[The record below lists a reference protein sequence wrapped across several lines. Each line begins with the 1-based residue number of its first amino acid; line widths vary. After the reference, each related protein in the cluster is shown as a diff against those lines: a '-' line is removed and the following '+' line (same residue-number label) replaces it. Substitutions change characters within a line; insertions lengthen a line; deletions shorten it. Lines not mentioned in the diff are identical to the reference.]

1 MSLHFLTY
9 FQPYSR
15 LWPLIVGNEKLIR
28 VMLQM
33 LLSFTKNNV
42 ACATA
47 ISSSNLISSIVKQ
60 FQYYEKQIRNKVKA
74 SPIFTLNFNLLC
86 NLSCSQEAR
95 AFFWKGTLILQ
106 NLTSA
111 TCLKKQ
117 ADNRFFFLSSRS
129 RQVSIDRLVEGR
141 FSTETCLTF
150 ELMNKNTCLLFRQVA
165 TGRLLSRE

>member
-1 MSLHFLTY
+1 LVTLPAAVDLLNF
-9 FQPYSR
+9 R

-86 NLSCSQEAR
+86 NLSSSQEAR
-95 AFFWKGTLILQ
+95 AFFWKGTLIFPRQSVYKNWL
-106 NLTSA
+106 
-111 TCLKKQ
+111 
-117 ADNRFFFLSSRS
+117 ADRFF
-129 RQVSIDRLVEGR
+129 IH
-141 FSTETCLTF
+141 
-150 ELMNKNTCLLFRQVA
+150 EL
-165 TGRLLSRE
+165 